1 MNYKMKALLVGATAG
16 ALLGVVFAWIASN
29 SESNERGEPAGL
41 AALGPGDYLQLG
53 ISILT
58 LGRQFSSMVKKQ

>member
-1 MNYKMKALLVGATAG
+1 MSYKMKALLVGATAG

-29 SESNERGEPAGL
+29 SESSERGEPAGL
-41 AALGPGDYLQLG
+41 SALGPGDYLQLG